1 MMLVHQDVRCY
12 DARVRTTITLDP
24 DTDAAVRRL
33 MRDRG
38 LTFKQAVN
46 AAIRAGTGTRRR
58 KFRTPTANLGP
69 PRIPPRIPLDQAL
82 RLASELEDEE
92 LIRKLAAR
100 K

>member
-1 MMLVHQDVRCY
+1 M
-12 DARVRTTITLDP
+12 RTTVTLDP
-24 DTDAAVRRL
+24 DTEAAVRRL
-33 MRDRG
+33 MHERG

-69 PRIPPRIPLDQAL
+69 PRIPLDQAL
-82 RLASELEDEE
+82 RLAADFEDEE
-92 LIRKLAAR
+92 LIRKLAGR

>member
-1 MMLVHQDVRCY
+1 M
-12 DARVRTTITLDP
+12 RTTVTLDP

-33 MRDRG
+33 MHERG

-69 PRIPPRIPLDQAL
+69 PRIPLDQAL
-82 RLASELEDEE
+82 RLAADFEDEE

>member
-1 MMLVHQDVRCY
+1 M
-12 DARVRTTITLDP
+12 RTTVTLDP

-33 MRDRG
+33 MHERG

-58 KFRTPTANLGP
+58 KFRTPTANLGQ
-69 PRIPPRIPLDQAL
+69 PRIPLDQAL
-82 RLASELEDEE
+82 RLAADFEDEE

>member
-1 MMLVHQDVRCY
+1 
-12 DARVRTTITLDP
+12 VRTTVTLDP

-33 MRDRG
+33 MHERG

-46 AAIRAGTGTRRR
+46 AAIRAGTTTRRR

-69 PRIPPRIPLDQAL
+69 PRIPLDQAL
-82 RLASELEDEE
+82 RLAADFDDEE

>member
-1 MMLVHQDVRCY
+1 M
-12 DARVRTTITLDP
+12 RTTITLDP

-33 MRDRG
+33 MRERG

-46 AAIRAGTGTRRR
+46 AAIRAGTGARRR
-58 KFRTPTANLGP
+58 AFRTPTADLGP
-69 PRIPPRIPLDQAL
+69 SRIPLDHAL
-82 RLASELEDEE
+82 RLAADLEDEE

>member
-1 MMLVHQDVRCY
+1 
-12 DARVRTTITLDP
+12 VRTTVTLDP

-33 MRDRG
+33 MHERG

-69 PRIPPRIPLDQAL
+69 PRIPLDQAL
-82 RLASELEDEE
+82 RLAADFDDEE

>member
-1 MMLVHQDVRCY
+1 
-12 DARVRTTITLDP
+12 VRTTITLDP

-33 MRDRG
+33 MRERG
-38 LTFKQAVN
+38 YTFKQAVN

-69 PRIPPRIPLDQAL
+69 ARVPVDHAL

-92 LIRKLAAR
+92 LVRKLAAR

>member
-1 MMLVHQDVRCY
+1 
-12 DARVRTTITLDP
+12 VRTTVTLDP

-33 MRDRG
+33 MHERG

-58 KFRTPTANLGP
+58 KFRTSTANLG
-69 PRIPPRIPLDQAL
+69 PPRIPLDQAL
-82 RLASELEDEE
+82 RLAADFEDEE

>member
-1 MMLVHQDVRCY
+1 M
-12 DARVRTTITLDP
+12 RTTITLDA

-33 MRDRG
+33 MRERG
-38 LTFKQAVN
+38 YTFKQAVN

-58 KFRTPTANLGP
+58 KFRTPTANLGME
-69 PRIPPRIPLDQAL
+69 RIPLDHAV
-82 RLASELEDEE
+82 RLAAELEDEE

>member
-1 MMLVHQDVRCY
+1 M
-12 DARVRTTITLDP
+12 RTTITLDA
-24 DTDAAVRRL
+24 DTEATVRRL
-33 MRDRG
+33 MRERG

-58 KFRTPTANLGP
+58 KFRTPTANLGS
-69 PRIPPRIPLDQAL
+69 PRIPLDHAL
-82 RLASELEDEE
+82 RLAAELEDEE